1 MGWETGSDER
11 NTLHSRA
18 ARRAHQRAQWREFW
32 RGTADERPRDAFAAR
47 WREHRGRTPRWVRGI
62 GCIFGFL
69 ILSAAF
75 AGGIL
80 TTLFARAPE
89 RALYLV
95 AVAAIVAMLLVGS
108 FIATFRRVAL
118 KFRSQVLL
126 RRQLL
131 ADVAHELRTPLAI
144 LQGRIEGQLD
154 GVYPRSEEEL
164 QRLLDE
170 TRHLG
175 RLVDDIGT
183 LAHAEAGALELR
195 KESVDLGDLLT
206 DIAAS
211 FDRPIALDVPSDL
224 PPVELDPLR
233 IREVVLNLLTNA
245 ARHTPPQGTITIR
258 VALEA
263 RAVVLRVED
272 TGSGI
277 PPEELPNV
285 FQRFHKG
292 AGSKGSGLGLAIARD
307 LVRAHGG
314 NIRAESTVGRG
325 TTVIVTLPR

>member
-1 MGWETGSDER
+1 MSWRSARE
-11 NTLHSRA
+11 
-18 ARRAHQRAQWREFW
+18 ARRARYRAELQEFW
-32 RGTADERPRDAFAAR
+32 RQAPEEPPRDSFAGR
-47 WREHRGRTPRWVRGI
+47 WRAHRGGTPRFVRAM
-62 GCIFGFL
+62 GCIFGLFVL
-69 ILSAAF
+69 CAAF
-75 AGGIL
+75 AGG
-80 TTLFARAPE
+80 TLATLLARAPG
-89 RALYLV
+89 RTLPILAM
-95 AVAAIVAMLLVGS
+95 AAFAAFLLVSG
-108 FIATFRRVAL
+108 FIATLRRVAF

-195 KESVDLGDLLT
+195 KERVDLAELLADT
-206 DIAAS
+206 AAS
-211 FDRPIALDVPSDL
+211 FDRPIALVAPPDL
-224 PPVELDPLR
+224 PPIELDPLR

-245 ARHTPPQGTITIR
+245 ARHTPAQGTITIR
-258 VALEA
+258 VAAEA
-263 RAVVLRVED
+263 RTVVLRVED

-277 PPEELPNV
+277 SPEELPNV

-314 NIRAESTVGRG
+314 NIQAESSVGRG